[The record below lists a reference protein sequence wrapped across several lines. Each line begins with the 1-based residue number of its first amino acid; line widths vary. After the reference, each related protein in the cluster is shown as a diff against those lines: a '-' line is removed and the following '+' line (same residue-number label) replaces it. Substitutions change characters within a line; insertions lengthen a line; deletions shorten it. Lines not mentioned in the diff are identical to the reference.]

1 MALAAWT
8 AAAVPVLERVA
19 RTYNATISY
28 KDLGEEVQLD
38 TGIRTRVLLMN
49 GIGQVLGGV
58 SRISYRRGQ
67 PMLSALC
74 VHSDGTVGE
83 GYGQAILDNYGGPL
97 PGDLDM
103 HAAEERLRCYQS
115 FGADLP
121 PGGGRPAL
129 TPQVAARRA
138 WLARQSRADSP
149 SRLCPSFNLAL
160 PVSGS
165 ATTAVSY
172 RQPLTTTSACGL
184 RAGDA
189 GHEVLS
195 APRGRTR
202 SALSAGT
209 TRLPKAFCVTVLG
222 VPLPCFTGILD
233 TSEIRGLC

>member
-1 MALAAWT
+1 MSGSGIVTGMGTPGTYRVSDGSRVEFAAALAAWT

-19 RTYNATISY
+19 RTYHATISY
-28 KDLGEEVQLD
+28 KDLGEEVQNV

-49 GIGQVLGGV
+49 WIGQVLGGV
-58 SRISYRRGQ
+58 SRISHRRGQ

-129 TPQVAARRA
+129 TPQIAARRA
-138 WLARQSRADSP
+138 WLAGDPYSQCPMLAPPPCHMVGPARYARRLGRATK
-149 SRLCPSFNLAL
+149 AL
-160 PVSGS
+160 PCP
-165 ATTAVSY
+165 
-172 RQPLTTTSACGL
+172 Q
-184 RAGDA
+184 
-189 GHEVLS
+189 
-195 APRGRTR
+195 GRVQRT
-202 SALSAGT
+202 
-209 TRLPKAFCVTVLG
+209 
-222 VPLPCFTGILD
+222 
-233 TSEIRGLC
+233 E